1 MVKYFLLYFYLIL
14 IISSILGYG
23 FLLAQFLNKNLLK
36 YNLGYI
42 GILGLLALVIL
53 SYTTIFFTK
62 HGYVHNLIVHATGL
76 ISFAFFFC
84 KLKLNKDYILL
95 IVLIFLLSLSLFIL
109 KNHDDFS
116 NYHLSYS
123 LGLTENKIQLGLGN
137 IGHGPRHHS
146 SVFYLNSLIFLPYIK
161 FYLFHS
167 IGLITLTFV
176 NFICLGFILDKKEF
190 KSFDHTY
197 IFYLLVFAYINVKFY
212 RISEYGTDIAA
223 QLIVLVL
230 IPLSLLAIRK
240 KISKFEFE
248 SNIQLLILLICYVI
262 TVKPYFV
269 VYSLFLFLFLIL
281 FYKKNY
287 FIKLF
292 FLSRT
297 TIIAAFTFVLFSLVN
312 LSYTGCIVYPLKETC
327 FSQKIPWS
335 LSQKEVQKM
344 KVWFELWSK
353 GGASPPH
360 RVEKRKEYKEYIEG
374 FNWLKGWTDTYFFN
388 KGLENLLSILFLSVL
403 FIIIFYRNK
412 KKFPEDFDKNIYK
425 VLFVILILFSEWFYK
440 HPTLRYGGYSLL
452 ASLVFLPTS
461 LFLSNSPINKKTKK
475 KIIATLVITSLL
487 IFNARNI
494 KRIDKE
500 IKVYNSSSFP
510 FFYVPKGDSELIS
523 LDENIK
529 VYFHKNIDACWATK
543 TPCVGGS
550 GDLNLKVKKIL
561 GFNVFLSKNKKLK

>member
-14 IISSILGYG
+14 IISSVLGYG
-23 FLLAQFLNKNLLK
+23 FFLAQFLNKNLLK

-42 GILGLLALVIL
+42 GILGLLTLVIL
-53 SYTTIFFTK
+53 SYITIFFTK
-62 HGYVHNLIVHATGL
+62 HGYVHNLIVHAIGL

-95 IVLIFLLSLSLFIL
+95 IVLIFFLSLSLFIL

-176 NFICLGFILDKKEF
+176 NFICLCFILDKKEF
-190 KSFDHTY
+190 KSFDYTY

-212 RISEYGTDIAA
+212 RIGEYGTDIAA
-223 QLIVLVL
+223 QLIALIL
-230 IPLSLLAIRK
+230 IPLSLLTIK
-240 KISKFEFE
+240 KNINKLEFE
-248 SNIQLLILLICYVI
+248 SNIQLLILLICYLI
-262 TVKPYFV
+262 TVKTYFV
-269 VYSLFLFLFLIL
+269 AYSLFLFLFLIL

-297 TIIAAFTFVLFSLVN
+297 TIISALTFVLFSFVN

-327 FSQKIPWS
+327 FSKKIPWS
-335 LSQKEVQKM
+335 LNQKEVQKM
-344 KVWFELWSK
+344 KMWFEQWSK
-353 GGASPPH
+353 GGASPHH
-360 RVEKRKEYKEYIEG
+360 RVENPEEYIKG
-374 FNWLKGWTDTYFFN
+374 FNWLKGWTDVYFFN

-412 KKFPEDFDKNIYK
+412 KKFPENFDKNVYK
-425 VLFVILILFSEWFYK
+425 ILYVILILFSVWFYK

-461 LFLSNSPINKKTKK
+461 LFLSCSSINRKTKK
-475 KIIATLVITSLL
+475 KMVATLVVASLL
-487 IFNARNI
+487 IFNTRNI
-494 KRIDKE
+494 IRVNKE
-500 IKVYNSSSFP
+500 INIYNSDSFP
-510 FFYVPKGDSELIS
+510 LFYVPKGDAELIN
-523 LDENIK
+523 LNENIK
-529 VYFHKNIDACWATK
+529 VYIPKNIDACWATK
-543 TPCVGGS
+543 TPCVGGID
-550 GDLNLKVKKIL
+550 DLEVKKKF
-561 GFNVFLSKNKKLK
+561 GFNIFLNKNKLK

>member
-62 HGYVHNLIVHATGL
+62 HGYVHNLIVHAIGL

-95 IVLIFLLSLSLFIL
+95 IILIFLLSSSLFIL

-116 NYHLSYS
+116 YYHLTYS

-137 IGHGPRHHS
+137 IGHGTRHHS

-190 KSFDHTY
+190 KSFDHAY
-197 IFYLLVFAYINVKFY
+197 IFYLLVFTYINVKFY

-223 QLIVLVL
+223 QLIVLIL

-327 FSQKIPWS
+327 LSQKIPWS

-353 GGASPPH
+353 GGASPH
-360 RVEKRKEYKEYIEG
+360 HGVENQEEYIEG
-374 FNWLKGWTDTYFFN
+374 FNWLKGWIDIYFFN

-412 KKFPEDFDKNIYK
+412 KKFPEGFDKNIYK
-425 VLFVILILFSEWFYK
+425 ILFVILILFSEWFYK

-550 GDLNLKVKKIL
+550 GDVNLKVKKIL
-561 GFNVFLSKNKKLK
+561 GFNVFLAKNKKLK

>member
-23 FLLAQFLNKNLLK
+23 FLLANYLNKNLLK

-62 HGYVHNLIVHATGL
+62 HGYVHNLIVHAIGL

-84 KLKLNKDYILL
+84 KLRLNKDYILL
-95 IVLIFLLSLSLFIL
+95 IALIFFLSLSLFIL
-109 KNHDDFS
+109 KNHDDFP

-137 IGHGPRHHS
+137 IAHGPRHHS
-146 SVFYLNSLIFLPYIK
+146 SLFYLNSLIFLPYIK

-167 IGLITLTFV
+167 IGLITLIFV

-190 KSFDHTY
+190 KSFDHVY

-212 RISEYGTDIAA
+212 RIGEYGTDIAA

-230 IPLSLLAIRK
+230 IPLSLLTIKK
-240 KISKFEFE
+240 KINKFKFE

-292 FLSRT
+292 FFSRT

-312 LSYTGCIVYPLKETC
+312 LSYTGCVVYPLKETC
-327 FSQKIPWS
+327 LSQKIPWS
-335 LSQKEVQKM
+335 LSQKDVQKM
-344 KVWFELWSK
+344 KIWFEQWSK
-353 GGASPPH
+353 GGASPHH
-360 RVEKRKEYKEYIEG
+360 RVENPKEYIKG
-374 FNWLKGWTDTYFFN
+374 FNWLKGWTNVYFFN

-412 KKFPEDFDKNIYK
+412 KKFPEAFDKNIYK

-461 LFLSNSPINKKTKK
+461 LFLSNSFINKKTKR
-475 KIIATLVITSLL
+475 KIVTTLLITSLL
-487 IFNARNI
+487 IFNVRNI

-500 IKVYNSSSFP
+500 IKLYNSSSFP
-510 FFYVPKGDSELIS
+510 FFYIPQGDVELIN
-523 LDENIK
+523 LNEGIF
-529 VYFHKNIDACWATK
+529 VYIPKNIDACWATK
-543 TPCVGGS
+543 TPCTGGVE
-550 GDLNLKVKKIL
+550 GLEAKKKF
-561 GFNVFLSKNKKLK
+561 GFNIFLDKNKMK

>member
-1 MVKYFLLYFYLIL
+1 
-14 IISSILGYG
+14 
-23 FLLAQFLNKNLLK
+23 
-36 YNLGYI
+36 
-42 GILGLLALVIL
+42 
-53 SYTTIFFTK
+53 
-62 HGYVHNLIVHATGL
+62 
-76 ISFAFFFC
+76 
-84 KLKLNKDYILL
+84 
-95 IVLIFLLSLSLFIL
+95 LSLFIL

-137 IGHGPRHHS
+137 IGHGFRHHS

-161 FYLFHS
+161 YYLFHS

-176 NFICLGFILDKKEF
+176 NFVCLGFILDKKES
-190 KSFDHTY
+190 KSFDHIY
-197 IFYLLVFAYINVKFY
+197 IFYLLVFAYINVRFY
-212 RISEYGTDIAA
+212 RIGEYGTDIAA
-223 QLIVLVL
+223 QLIILIL
-230 IPLSLLAIRK
+230 IPLSLLTIK
-240 KISKFEFE
+240 KNISKFEFK
-248 SNIQLLILLICYVI
+248 SNIQLLILLICYVV

-292 FLSRT
+292 FLSRI
-297 TIIAAFTFVLFSLVN
+297 TIIAAFTFALFSLVN

-327 FSQKIPWS
+327 LSQKIPWS
-335 LSQKEVQKM
+335 LGQKDVQRM
-344 KVWFELWSK
+344 GVWFELWSK
-353 GGASPPH
+353 GGASPHH
-360 RVEKRKEYKEYIEG
+360 RVENQKKYIEG
-374 FNWLKGWTDTYFFN
+374 FNWLKGWTDIYFFN
-388 KGLENLLSILFLSVL
+388 KGLENLLSIIFLSVL

-412 KKFPEDFDKNIYK
+412 KKFPEGFDKNIYK
-425 VLFVILILFSEWFYK
+425 VLIVILILFSEWFYN

-461 LFLSNSPINKKTKK
+461 LFLSNSSINKKTKK

-500 IKVYNSSSFP
+500 IKVYNSDSFP

-529 VYFHKNIDACWATK
+529 VYFYKNIDACWATK

-561 GFNVFLSKNKKLK
+561 GFNVFLAKN

>member
-1 MVKYFLLYFYLIL
+1 MDKFFLLYFYLIL
-14 IISSILGYG
+14 IVSSILGYG
-23 FLLAQFLNKNLLK
+23 FLLANFLNKNLLK

-62 HGYVHNLIVHATGL
+62 HSYHHNLIVHAIGL

-95 IVLIFLLSLSLFIL
+95 IILIFLLSSSLFIL

-116 NYHLSYS
+116 YYHLTYS

-146 SVFYLNSLIFLPYIK
+146 SLFYLNSLIFLPYIK

-176 NFICLGFILDKKEF
+176 NFICLCFILDKKKF
-190 KSFDHTY
+190 KNFDHIY
-197 IFYLLVFAYINVKFY
+197 IFYLLVFTYINVKFY
-212 RISEYGTDIAA
+212 RIGEYGTDIAA

-230 IPLSLLAIRK
+230 IPLVLITIK
-240 KISKFEFE
+240 KNLHKSEFK
-248 SNIQLLILLICYVI
+248 NNAQLLILFTCYI
-262 TVKPYFV
+262 STVKPYFI
-269 VYSLFLFLFLIL
+269 VYSLFLFLIIII
-281 FYKKNY
+281 FYKRSY
-287 FIKLF
+287 LIRLF
-292 FLSRT
+292 FISRT
-297 TIIAAFTFVLFSLVN
+297 TIIAALTFVLFSLVN
-312 LSYTGCIVYPLKETC
+312 LSYTGCIIYPLKETC
-327 FSQKIPWS
+327 FSKKIPWS
-335 LSQKEVQKM
+335 LSQKKVQKM

-360 RVEKRKEYKEYIEG
+360 RVEKQKEFKEYIEG
-374 FNWLKGWTDTYFFN
+374 FNWLKGWIDTYFFN
-388 KGLENLLSILFLSVL
+388 KGLENFLSILFLSVL

-412 KKFPEDFDKNIYK
+412 KKFPEAFDKNIYK

-461 LFLSNSPINKKTKK
+461 MFLSNSPINKKTKK

-529 VYFHKNIDACWATK
+529 VYYHKNIDACWATK

-550 GDLNLKVKKIL
+550 GDLNIKVKKIL
-561 GFNVFLSKNKKLK
+561 GFNVFLEKK

>member
-1 MVKYFLLYFYLIL
+1 MVKFFLLYFYLIL
-14 IISSILGYG
+14 IVSSILGYG
-23 FLLAQFLNKNLLK
+23 FLLANFLNKNLLK

-62 HGYVHNLIVHATGL
+62 HGYVHNLIVHAIGL

-95 IVLIFLLSLSLFIL
+95 IILIFFLGSSLLIL

-116 NYHLSYS
+116 YYHLTYS

-176 NFICLGFILDKKEF
+176 NFICLDFILDKKKF

-212 RISEYGTDIAA
+212 RIGEYGTDIAA
-223 QLIVLVL
+223 QLIVFVL
-230 IPLSLLAIRK
+230 IPLSLLTIRK
-240 KISKFEFE
+240 KINKFEFE
-248 SNIQLLILLICYVI
+248 SNIQLLILLICYVV

-292 FLSRT
+292 FFSRT

-312 LSYTGCIVYPLKETC
+312 LSYTGCVVYPLKETC
-327 FSQKIPWS
+327 LSQKIPWS

-344 KVWFELWSK
+344 KMWFEQWSK
-353 GGASPPH
+353 GGASPNY
-360 RVEKRKEYKEYIEG
+360 RVENPEEYIKG
-374 FNWLKGWTDTYFFN
+374 FNWLKGWIDIYFFN
-388 KGLENLLSILFLSVL
+388 KGLENLLSIY
-403 FIIIFYRNK
+403 FYQ
-412 KKFPEDFDKNIYK
+412 
-425 VLFVILILFSEWFYK
+425 FY
-440 HPTLRYGGYSLL
+440 L
-452 ASLVFLPTS
+452 
-461 LFLSNSPINKKTKK
+461 
-475 KIIATLVITSLL
+475 
-487 IFNARNI
+487 
-494 KRIDKE
+494 
-500 IKVYNSSSFP
+500 
-510 FFYVPKGDSELIS
+510 
-523 LDENIK
+523 
-529 VYFHKNIDACWATK
+529 
-543 TPCVGGS
+543 
-550 GDLNLKVKKIL
+550 
-561 GFNVFLSKNKKLK
+561 